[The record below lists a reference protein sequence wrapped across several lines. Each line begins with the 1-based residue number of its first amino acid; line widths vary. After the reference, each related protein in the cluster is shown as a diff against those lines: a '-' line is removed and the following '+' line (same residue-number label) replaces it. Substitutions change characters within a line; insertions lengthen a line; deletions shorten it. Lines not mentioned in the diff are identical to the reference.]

1 MKKAKLQ
8 KSDNPEY
15 WITKIEKNMERD
27 HENDLKLQFLGW
39 TVIHF
44 WGADIKKN
52 LDDCIRVI
60 EEAVFDSM
68 ISDTGSYAD
77 DE

>member
-1 MKKAKLQ
+1 
-8 KSDNPEY
+8 
-15 WITKIEKNMERD
+15 MERD

-60 EEAVFDSM
+60 EEAVLDSM